1 MRMRKKSVCAFILLL
16 CLALAWRTAQAAA
29 KPIVS
34 GAERLRYAV
43 GDQLLWTV
51 TEAGQVSYY
60 DSKMIRTDVA
70 VIQGAARLAADNQTL
85 YCQANDGG
93 QQLIYACTPS
103 ETSPYGR
110 VLEADFTVR
119 QLEAA
124 GSLYLLGD
132 DGCVYTA
139 MGRGI
144 RGPYYAEK
152 LTAQG
157 WENEKITAI
166 AAYGQYFCAYSGQT
180 GRLSVMQRS
189 AEGVSTLTYPSVTV
203 EGLTYIQVGQV
214 AEGEVHLY
222 ALRDP
227 RQTAGLL
234 DINARTGQVQ
244 QAEISVPEG
253 SMGLRRS
260 ADTLY
265 TLSADGT
272 ALYAVKLS
280 VQAGKKADK
289 LTLLNTFINLKQ
301 PSGYEAAAFARFYE
315 RYPDVQLAERLEN
328 EVRVI
333 ATDIMAGAEGCDI
346 TTIQENSTFI
356 SSIDMYRAGAAVNLE
371 EIPEIADTLARCA
384 DVFAPMSAE
393 GHLIGIPHFY
403 QPYIWSLN
411 ETLATELGV
420 EIPRDGWTWADFFA
434 LGETVH
440 QYNAS
445 HGTQLYLLQDQ
456 MGTLPY
462 FLVQYNAN
470 TVDALRGTASYNDA
484 GFIDDLTRWTQL
496 CRDRLV
502 LFREQETM
510 NSRALLYAGGA
521 GYSSAVEGEYGP
533 LLLPPVFDG
542 QTRYPADVVRTV
554 LNANSPCREA
564 AEYLL
569 ACLFTEDALR
579 STAFRT
585 NNGYLLKTDMEN
597 DLKNDPSGNK
607 RVWYAMLQNA
617 VQDYYIGDLYKDQW
631 QHLYPQLLE
640 GKMSPQEYAQTCQ
653 MRAEMVLSE

>member
-1 MRMRKKSVCAFILLL
+1 M
-16 CLALAWRTAQAAA
+16 
-29 KPIVS
+29 
-34 GAERLRYAV
+34 
-43 GDQLLWTV
+43 
-51 TEAGQVSYY
+51 
-60 DSKMIRTDVA
+60 
-70 VIQGAARLAADNQTL
+70 
-85 YCQANDGG
+85 
-93 QQLIYACTPS
+93 
-103 ETSPYGR
+103 
-110 VLEADFTVR
+110 LEADFTVR

-227 RQTAGLL
+227 EQTAGLL

-244 QAEISVPEG
+244 QAEISGPEG

-280 VQAGKKADK
+280 AQAGKKAGT

-328 EVRVI
+328 DVRVI

-346 TTIQENSTFI
+346 TAIQENSTFI

-393 GHLIGIPHFY
+393 GHLIGIPNFY

-411 ETLATELGV
+411 ETLAAELGV

-434 LGETVH
+434 LGETVR
-440 QYNAS
+440 
-445 HGTQLYLLQDQ
+445 
-456 MGTLPY
+456 
-462 FLVQYNAN
+462 QYNAN
-470 TVDALRGTASYNDA
+470 TVDVLRGTASYDDA

-496 CRDRLV
+496 CRDGLV

-554 LNANSPCREA
+554 INSNSPCREA

-579 STAFRT
+579 STAFRS

-640 GKMSPQEYAQTCQ
+640 GKVLPQEYAQTCQ

>member
-1 MRMRKKSVCAFILLL
+1 M
-16 CLALAWRTAQAAA
+16 
-29 KPIVS
+29 
-34 GAERLRYAV
+34 
-43 GDQLLWTV
+43 
-51 TEAGQVSYY
+51 
-60 DSKMIRTDVA
+60 
-70 VIQGAARLAADNQTL
+70 
-85 YCQANDGG
+85 
-93 QQLIYACTPS
+93 
-103 ETSPYGR
+103 
-110 VLEADFTVR
+110 
-119 QLEAA
+119 
-124 GSLYLLGD
+124 
-132 DGCVYTA
+132 
-139 MGRGI
+139 
-144 RGPYYAEK
+144 
-152 LTAQG
+152 
-157 WENEKITAI
+157 
-166 AAYGQYFCAYSGQT
+166 
-180 GRLSVMQRS
+180 
-189 AEGVSTLTYPSVTV
+189 
-203 EGLTYIQVGQV
+203 
-214 AEGEVHLY
+214 
-222 ALRDP
+222 
-227 RQTAGLL
+227 
-234 DINARTGQVQ
+234 
-244 QAEISVPEG
+244 
-253 SMGLRRS
+253 
-260 ADTLY
+260 
-265 TLSADGT
+265 
-272 ALYAVKLS
+272 
-280 VQAGKKADK
+280 
-289 LTLLNTFINLKQ
+289 
-301 PSGYEAAAFARFYE
+301 
-315 RYPDVQLAERLEN
+315 
-328 EVRVI
+328 RVI

-411 ETLATELGV
+411 ETLAAELGV

-434 LGETVH
+434 LGETVR

-470 TVDALRGTASYNDA
+470 TVDALRGTANYNDA

-510 NSRALLYAGGA
+510 NSRALLYANGA

-554 LNANSPCREA
+554 INANSPCREA

-607 RVWYAMLQNA
+607 CVWYAMLQNA

-640 GKMSPQEYAQTCQ
+640 GKVSPQEYAQTCQ